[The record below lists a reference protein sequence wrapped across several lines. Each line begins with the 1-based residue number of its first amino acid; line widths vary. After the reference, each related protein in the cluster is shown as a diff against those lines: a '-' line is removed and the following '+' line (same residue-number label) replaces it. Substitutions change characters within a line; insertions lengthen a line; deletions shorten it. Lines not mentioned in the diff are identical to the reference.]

1 MSYKALYREFRPIQ
15 FKDLVGQEHISTILK
30 NQIVNDRIGH
40 AYLFSGIRGTGK
52 TTIAKIFARAVN
64 CLNPH
69 DGEPCN
75 ECEVCKAI
83 LNENLTDVVEIDAA
97 SNNGVDNIR
106 DITEEV
112 MYFPTKAKYK
122 VYIIDEVHMLSTGAF
137 NALLKTLEEPPQH
150 VKFILATTEPN
161 KLPATILSRCQ
172 RFDFRRINNVD
183 VVKRL
188 KEILNVINKK
198 ADDNALKMIAEA
210 SEGAMR
216 DAISILDRCVSDSD
230 NITVDYV
237 SKLIGLPNGL
247 EILDLIES
255 IHNKEVEKVLSATDN
270 LLDNGK
276 NINIIL
282 SEMIKHLQNI
292 LIFKT
297 TGNIDVYSENE
308 IEKVKAIANNIS
320 NDKIINNIVSISEIQ
335 NIIKWSSS
343 QNIIAKSQLIKLT
356 QELKDDRLEYLI
368 KRIENLEQGNTQKK
382 TEEIIETV
390 ETVENKKEFQEEKVI
405 EDIKEAVVE
414 DKNTEVEEKEEKKET
429 EEKIESTHTK
439 EIQFDEREWKDILV
453 SLREA
458 GKFKLYTNL
467 INVKVGLIENNV
479 IGIHFAVEFNKT
491 MVEQKENMQILK
503 EFVAK
508 QLGQK
513 YGIRCFYEA
522 HETKSKM
529 SGLEDTAKQ
538 FNIPID
544 IVDE

>member
-30 NQIVNDRIGH
+30 NQIMNDRIGH

-69 DGEPCN
+69 AGEPCN

-172 RFDFRRINNVD
+172 RFDFRRINNAD
-183 VVKRL
+183 IIKRL
-188 KEILNVINKK
+188 KEILNAINKK

-237 SKLIGLPNGL
+237 SNLIGLPNGL
-247 EILDLIES
+247 EILDLIEC
-255 IHNKEVEKVLSATDN
+255 INNKEVEKVLSVTDN

-282 SEMIKHLQNI
+282 SEMIKHFQNI
-292 LIFKT
+292 LMFKT
-297 TGNIDVYSENE
+297 TGKIDVYSEKE
-308 IEKVKAIANNIS
+308 IEKVKKIADNIS

-356 QELKDDRLEYLI
+356 QESKDNILEDLL

-382 TEEIIETV
+382 TEEIMEIV
-390 ETVENKKEFQEEKVI
+390 KDKNEFQKEEIIENAKEVI
-405 EDIKEAVVE
+405 VE
-414 DKNTEVEEKEEKKET
+414 KKNTEVEQKEEKVVAK
-429 EEKIESTHTK
+429 EKIESTNIQ

-467 INVKVGLIENNV
+467 INVKVGLIEDNV
-479 IGIHFAVEFNKT
+479 IGIYFAIEFNKI
-491 MVEQKENMQILK
+491 MVEQKENIQILK
-503 EFVAK
+503 EFVTK
-508 QLGQK
+508 QLGK
-513 YGIRCFYEA
+513 EYSIRCFYEA
-522 HETKSKM
+522 HKIKSKM
-529 SGLEDTAKQ
+529 SGVEDTAKQ

>member
-69 DGEPCN
+69 AGEPCN

-172 RFDFRRINNVD
+172 RFDFRRINNAD
-183 VVKRL
+183 IIKRL
-188 KEILNVINKK
+188 KEILNAINKK

-237 SKLIGLPNGL
+237 SNLIGLPNGL
-247 EILDLIES
+247 EILDLIEC
-255 IHNKEVEKVLSATDN
+255 INNKEVEKVLSVTDN

-282 SEMIKHLQNI
+282 SEMIKHFQNI
-292 LIFKT
+292 LMFKT
-297 TGNIDVYSENE
+297 TGKIDVYSEKE
-308 IEKVKAIANNIS
+308 IEKVKKIADNIS

-356 QELKDDRLEYLI
+356 QESKDNILEDLL

-382 TEEIIETV
+382 TEEIMEIV
-390 ETVENKKEFQEEKVI
+390 KDKNEFQKEEIIENAKEVI
-405 EDIKEAVVE
+405 VE
-414 DKNTEVEEKEEKKET
+414 KKNTEVEQKEEKVVAK
-429 EEKIESTHTK
+429 EKIESTNIQ

-467 INVKVGLIENNV
+467 INVKVGLIEDNV
-479 IGIHFAVEFNKT
+479 IGIYFAIEFNKI
-491 MVEQKENMQILK
+491 MVEQKENIQILK
-503 EFVAK
+503 EFVTK
-508 QLGQK
+508 QLGK
-513 YGIRCFYEA
+513 EYSIRCFYEA
-522 HETKSKM
+522 HKIKSKM
-529 SGLEDTAKQ
+529 SGVEDTAKQ

>member
-1 MSYKALYREFRPIQ
+1 MSYKALYREFRPTQ

-30 NQIVNDRIGH
+30 NQIINDRIGH

-172 RFDFRRINNVD
+172 RFDFRRINNAD
-183 VVKRL
+183 IVKRL

-237 SKLIGLPNGL
+237 SNLIGLPNGL
-247 EILDLIES
+247 EILDLIEC
-255 IHNKEVEKVLSATDN
+255 INNKEVEKVLSVTDN

-282 SEMIKHLQNI
+282 SEMIKHFQNI
-292 LIFKT
+292 LMFKT
-297 TGNIDVYSENE
+297 TGKIDVYSEKE
-308 IEKVKAIANNIS
+308 IEKVKKIADNIS

-356 QELKDDRLEYLI
+356 QESKDNILEDLL

-382 TEEIIETV
+382 TEEIMEIV
-390 ETVENKKEFQEEKVI
+390 KDKNEFQKEEIIENAKEVI
-405 EDIKEAVVE
+405 VE
-414 DKNTEVEEKEEKKET
+414 KKNTEVEQKEEKVVAK
-429 EEKIESTHTK
+429 EKIESTNIQ

-467 INVKVGLIENNV
+467 INVKVGLIEDNV
-479 IGIHFAVEFNKT
+479 IGIYFAIEFNKI
-491 MVEQKENMQILK
+491 MVEQKENIQILK
-503 EFVAK
+503 EFVTK
-508 QLGQK
+508 QLGK
-513 YGIRCFYEA
+513 EYSIRCFYEA
-522 HETKSKM
+522 HKIKSKM
-529 SGLEDTAKQ
+529 SGVEDTAKQ

>member
-1 MSYKALYREFRPIQ
+1 MSYKALYREFRPTQ

-30 NQIVNDRIGH
+30 NQIINDRIGH

-172 RFDFRRINNVD
+172 RFDFRRINNAD
-183 VVKRL
+183 IVKRL

-237 SKLIGLPNGL
+237 SNLIGLPNGL
-247 EILDLIES
+247 EILDLIEC
-255 IHNKEVEKVLSATDN
+255 INNKEVEKVLSVTDN

-276 NINIIL
+276 NINVIL
-282 SEMIKHLQNI
+282 SEMIKHFQNI

-297 TGNIDVYSENE
+297 TGKIDVYSEKE
-308 IEKVKAIANNIS
+308 VEKVKEIADNIA
-320 NDKIINNIVSISEIQ
+320 NDKIINNIVAISVIQ
-335 NIIKWSSS
+335 NIIKWSNS
-343 QNIIAKSQLIKLT
+343 QNIIAKSQLIKLI
-356 QELKDDRLEYLI
+356 QESKEDRLEDLM
-368 KRIENLEQGNTQKK
+368 KRIENLEHGNAQKK
-382 TEEIIETV
+382 TEEIIEIV
-390 ETVENKKEFQEEKVI
+390 EDKRQIQEKKVI
-405 EDIKEAVVE
+405 EDVKEAVVE
-414 DKNTEVEEKEEKKET
+414 EKNTEVEQKEEKEVTK
-429 EEKIESTHTK
+429 EKIESTHIK

-453 SLREA
+453 SLKEA
-458 GKFKLYTNL
+458 GKFKLYTSL

-479 IGIHFAVEFNKT
+479 IGIYFAIEFNKI

-503 EFVAK
+503 EFIAK
-508 QLGQK
+508 QLGK
-513 YGIRCFYEA
+513 EYSIRCFYEE
-522 HETKSKM
+522 HKIKSKI
-529 SGLEDTAKQ
+529 SGVEDTAKQ